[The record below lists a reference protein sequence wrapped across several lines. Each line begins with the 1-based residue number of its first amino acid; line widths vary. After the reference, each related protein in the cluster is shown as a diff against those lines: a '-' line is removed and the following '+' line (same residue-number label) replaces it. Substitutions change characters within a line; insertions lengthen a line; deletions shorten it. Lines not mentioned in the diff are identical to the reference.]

1 MLSLFSLMSVLFS
14 CSSDDESGT
23 NSQIQINP
31 PTWIQGTWMVEESS
45 VESGYKFTS
54 NDFILILLNVQ
65 SSQREQLEFSLDS
78 GLDAS
83 ASDNST
89 ENFYSITLNFPP
101 GQSISYTF
109 DRISNTEIQ
118 TTTSG
123 VTASYIKQ

>member
-1 MLSLFSLMSVLFS
+1 MLSLFLLMSVLFS

-31 PTWIQGTWMVEESS
+31 PTWIQGTWMMEEPS

-65 SSQREQLEFSLDS
+65 SSQREQLELILDS

-89 ENFYSITLNFPP
+89 ENSYSITLNFPP